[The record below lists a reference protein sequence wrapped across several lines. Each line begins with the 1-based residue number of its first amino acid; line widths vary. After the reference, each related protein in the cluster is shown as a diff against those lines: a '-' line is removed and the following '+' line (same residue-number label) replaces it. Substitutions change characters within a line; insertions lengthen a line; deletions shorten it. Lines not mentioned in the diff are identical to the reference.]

1 MKCKYCG
8 GDVTLNDHFCPSCGR
23 PVDQAQRHQKE
34 MREYETEFEETKQQA
49 MNELAANSGGGTA
62 VGIRLFIIAALVVL
76 LFWMFINLDGYNMN
90 QKREKKAANKNY
102 EAYVE
107 QIEQYLADRDYTQL
121 SVFVDK
127 HELDMNDKYDDFRW
141 IFYGARDYKNIFE
154 ALLETAYIGKDTRNL
169 YYAERLSD
177 YVNQFYED
185 ILSDSYTRLSEDPQ
199 KTEAVYNEMEADV
212 AVLLQ
217 KYLRLTKEETDSLRG
232 LTKSRRTV
240 LIEQALDE
248 KIVSVTGVGLA
259 EMNKVELPEV
269 EAAQE
274 ADQ

>member
-8 GDVTLNDHFCPSCGR
+8 GDVTLNDHFCPNCGR

-127 HELDMNDKYDDFRW
+127 HELDMNDKYDDFR
-141 IFYGARDYKNIFE
+141 
-154 ALLETAYIGKDTRNL
+154 LETAYIGKDTRDL

-185 ILSDSYTRLSEDPQ
+185 ILSDSYTRLSEDPG
-199 KTEAVYNEMEADV
+199 KTEAVYNEMEADL

-217 KYLRLTKEETDSLRG
+217 KYLSLTKEETDSMRG

-248 KIVSVTGVGLA
+248 KIVSVTGVGLS

>member
-154 ALLETAYIGKDTRNL
+154 ALLETAYIGKDTG
-169 YYAERLSD
+169 Y
-177 YVNQFYED
+177 
-185 ILSDSYTRLSEDPQ
+185 P
-199 KTEAVYNEMEADV
+199 
-212 AVLLQ
+212 
-217 KYLRLTKEETDSLRG
+217 LRLLHKALGGSGENGSG
-232 LTKSRRTV
+232 L
-240 LIEQALDE
+240 
-248 KIVSVTGVGLA
+248 
-259 EMNKVELPEV
+259 
-269 EAAQE
+269 
-274 ADQ
+274 

>member
-90 QKREKKAANKNY
+90 QKRE
-102 EAYVE
+102 
-107 QIEQYLADRDYTQL
+107 
-121 SVFVDK
+121 FVDK

-154 ALLETAYIGKDTRNL
+154 ALLETAYIGKDTRDL

-199 KTEAVYNEMEADV
+199 KTEAVYNEMEADL

-217 KYLRLTKEETDSLRG
+217 KYLHLTKEETDSLRG

>member
-154 ALLETAYIGKDTRNL
+154 ALLETAYIGKDTRDL

-177 YVNQFYED
+177 YVNQFYE
-185 ILSDSYTRLSEDPQ
+185 E
-199 KTEAVYNEMEADV
+199 VYNEMEADV

-248 KIVSVTGVGLA
+248 KIVSVTGVGLS

>member
-8 GDVTLNDHFCPSCGR
+8 GDVTLQDHFCPHCGR
-23 PVDQAQRHQKE
+23 PVDQALRHQKE
-34 MREYETEFEETKQQA
+34 MREYETEFEETKREA
-49 MNELAANSGGGTA
+49 INKISVSSGGGTA
-62 VGIRLFIIAALVVL
+62 VGIRLAVIVALTIALI
-76 LFWMFINLDGYNMN
+76 WMLINLNSYDIN
-90 QKREKKAANKNY
+90 QRKEKKLANANY
-102 EAYVE
+102 DAYVE

-185 ILSDSYTRLSEDPQ
+185 ILSDSYTRLSEDPG

-248 KIVSVTGVGLA
+248 KIVSVTGVGLS

>member
-8 GDVTLNDHFCPSCGR
+8 GDVTLNDHFCPNCGR

-34 MREYETEFEETKQQA
+34 MREYEKEFEETKQQA
-49 MNELAANSGGGTA
+49 MNKLAANSGGGTA
-62 VGIRLFIIAALVVL
+62 VGIRLAIIAALVFL
-76 LFWMFINLDGYNMN
+76 LFWMVINLDSYNMN
-90 QKREKKAANKNY
+90 QKREKKAAAKNY

-107 QIEQYLADRDYTQL
+107 QIDQYLADRDYTQL
-121 SVFVDK
+121 AVFANK
-127 HELDMNDKYDDFRW
+127 HELDMNDKYEDYRY
-141 IFYGARDYKNIFE
+141 IFYAASDYKNIFE
-154 ALLETAYIGKDTRNL
+154 GLLETAYIGKDTRNL

-177 YVNQFYED
+177 HINRFYEN
-185 ILSDSYTRLSEDPQ
+185 ILSDSYTRFPENSE
-199 KTEAVYNEMEADV
+199 KTEAAYSEMEADL

-217 KYLRLTKEETDSLRG
+217 KYLHLTKEETDSLRE

-240 LIEQALDE
+240 LIEQALDQ
-248 KIVSVTGVGLA
+248 KIVSVTGVGLS

-269 EAAQE
+269 ENVQE

>member
-76 LFWMFINLDGYNMN
+76 IFWMFINLDGYNMN

-102 EAYVE
+102 KAYVE

-154 ALLETAYIGKDTRNL
+154 ALLETAYIGKDTRDL

-185 ILSDSYTRLSEDPQ
+185 ILSDSYTRLSEDPG
-199 KTEAVYNEMEADV
+199 KTEAVYNEMEADL

-217 KYLRLTKEETDSLRG
+217 KYLSLTKEETDSMRG

-248 KIVSVTGVGLA
+248 KIVSVTGVGLS

>member
-107 QIEQYLADRDYTQL
+107 QIDQYLADRD
-121 SVFVDK
+121 
-127 HELDMNDKYDDFRW
+127 DKYDDFRW

-154 ALLETAYIGKDTRNL
+154 ALLETAYIGKDTRDL

-185 ILSDSYTRLSEDPQ
+185 ILSDSYTRLSEDPG
-199 KTEAVYNEMEADV
+199 KTEAVYNEMEADL

-248 KIVSVTGVGLA
+248 KIVSVTGVGL
-259 EMNKVELPEV
+259 ELPEV

>member
-90 QKREKKAANKNY
+90 QKREK
-102 EAYVE
+102 
-107 QIEQYLADRDYTQL
+107 
-121 SVFVDK
+121 
-127 HELDMNDKYDDFRW
+127 NDKYDDFRW

-154 ALLETAYIGKDTRNL
+154 ALLETAYIGKDTRDL

-185 ILSDSYTRLSEDPQ
+185 ILSDSYTRLSEDPG
-199 KTEAVYNEMEADV
+199 KTEAVYNEMEADL

-217 KYLRLTKEETDSLRG
+217 KYLHLTKEETDSLRG